1 MTLRDLGIA
10 VRVLMRSPQFTGI
23 AVITIALGLGA
34 SAAIFSVTNAVLLQ
48 PLPYKDP
55 NRLVVAGM
63 ELRQRHV
70 RNLQFSNADYIDLRE
85 GTKQQFE
92 DMAGVFTFRGVL
104 PGRDGH
110 PERVRQAIVTT
121 NFFRVMGGT
130 IVAGRDFQDQD
141 GLPQPAAPAA
151 GAQGAGTPAPGAPAA
166 PQLPF
171 MAILSHEYFERR
183 FGGDTSILGRPIA
196 TAGGQPAPIVVG
208 VLAPKFQLFFPPEAN
223 EEAAPDIWV
232 ANRLDYDAANRNT
245 FGIRPI
251 AKLRPGATIEQAQ
264 HAADAVAADAR
275 KNFVISG
282 TAGYFI
288 DLEPLGQHLV
298 ANVRPAIVAL
308 MGSAI
313 FLLLIA
319 CANVANLLLVRASLR
334 ERELAVRAALGG
346 SRWRLVSPLLSEAVV
361 LATAGALVGL
371 FLAWMGIRLL
381 RVLAPENLPRL
392 ETIQIDFVV
401 VAFTALACLAAVAIF
416 GMVPAWR
423 SSRPGVANIL
433 RGSGRNAGLLG
444 GNTLRSAVVM
454 VEVAL
459 SFVLLVGSGLMLRSF
474 VELQRTDP
482 GFDAKQ
488 LLTFELDGD
497 DGGGNTPE
505 ARAVTVRKIQ
515 ERLRTIP
522 GVESVTA
529 STPFPL
535 NGGFSPI
542 RWGTGEALADASKFQ
557 AADFQI
563 VLPGYFETMRVPLL
577 AGRTFTEQD
586 NLPGRDFVII
596 DDILA
601 RKAFHGQ
608 SAVGQ
613 RILVR
618 VRSPQPEWVEVIGVI
633 AHQHETSLVEPGRE
647 QVYLTDAFVGADRV
661 ASWTIRTGN
670 DPASYGG
677 AVRTAIAEISPNL
690 LVADVKPVTTLVDK
704 AQSGTRFSLLLIGL
718 FALVAG
724 TLAGVGLYGVLST
737 AVRQRTA
744 EIGVRMALGAERER
758 IFQLVVGQGFRLS
771 VIGIAVGLIAAFGLT
786 RLMHAM
792 LVGVTA
798 TDPATFSAIAII
810 FLLIGVVASWLPARR
825 AAALDPSRALRD
837 E

>member
-1 MTLRDLGIA
+1 
-10 VRVLMRSPQFTGI
+10 MRSPQFTGI

-34 SAAIFSVTNAVLLQ
+34 SAAIFSVTEAVLLQ
-48 PLPYKDP
+48 PLPYRDP
-55 NRLVVAGM
+55 GRLVVAGM

-70 RNLQFSNADYIDLRE
+70 RNLQFSNADYIDLRD
-85 GTKQQFE
+85 GTKQAFE
-92 DMAGVFTFRGVL
+92 DFAGVFTFRGVL
-104 PGRDGH
+104 PAKDGR

-121 NFFRVMGGT
+121 NFFRVLGGT
-130 IVAGRDFQDQD
+130 ILAGRDFDDQD
-141 GLPQPAAPAA
+141 GIPQAV
-151 GAQGAGTPAPGAPAA
+151 PAPGAPPA
-166 PQLPF
+166 PQLPV

-183 FGGDTSILGRPIA
+183 FGGDTSILGRPMVV
-196 TAGGQPAPIVVG
+196 GPGQPAPVVVG
-208 VLAPKFQLFFPPEAN
+208 ILAPNFHLYFPPEAN
-223 EEAAPDIWV
+223 EEPEPDIWV
-232 ANRLDYDAANRNT
+232 ANRLAYDEANRNG
-245 FGIRPI
+245 FAIRPI
-251 AKLRPGATIEQAQ
+251 GRLRPGATIEQAQ
-264 HAADAVAADAR
+264 QAADHVAAQAR
-275 KNFVISG
+275 KNFVIDA

-346 SRWRLVSPLLSEAVV
+346 SRWRLVIPLLSEAVV
-361 LATAGALVGL
+361 IATAGALVGL
-371 FLAWMGIRLL
+371 LLAWFGVRLL

-392 ETIQIDFVV
+392 ETIRIDFVV
-401 VAFTALACLAAVAIF
+401 VGFTALACLAATAIF
-416 GMVPAWR
+416 GLVPAWR
-423 SSRPGVANIL
+423 ASKPGVANLL

-444 GNTLRSAVVM
+444 GNTLRSAVVL

-459 SFVLLVGSGLMLRSF
+459 SFVLLVGSGLMVRSF
-474 VELQRTDP
+474 FELQRTDP
-482 GFDAKQ
+482 GFDAKR
-488 LLTFELDGD
+488 LLTFELDGN

-505 ARAVTVRKIQ
+505 ARAVAVRKIQ
-515 ERLRTIP
+515 DRLRAIP

-535 NGGFSPI
+535 AGGFSPI

-557 AADFQI
+557 AADFQF

-577 AGRTFTEQD
+577 AGRTFTDQD
-586 NLPGRDFVII
+586 NLPNRNFSII

-601 RKAFHGQ
+601 RKAFGGQ

-613 RILVR
+613 RILIR

-633 AHQHETSLVEPGRE
+633 AHQRETSLVEPGRE
-647 QVYLTDAFVGADRV
+647 QVYFTDAFAGAGRV
-661 ASWTIRTGN
+661 NSWAIRTGN
-670 DPASYGG
+670 DVANYGNE
-677 AVRTAIAEISPNL
+677 VRAAIAEVNPQL
-690 LVADVKPVTTLVDK
+690 LVADVQPATALVDK
-704 AQSGTRFSLLLIGL
+704 AQAGTRFSLLLIGL
-718 FALVAG
+718 FALIAG
-724 TLAGVGLYGVLST
+724 VLAGVGLYGVLST

-771 VIGIAVGLIAAFGLT
+771 AIGIVVGLIAAFGLT

-798 TDPATFSAIAII
+798 TDPTTYSAIAII
-810 FLLIGVVASWLPARR
+810 FLLIGIVASWLPARR
-825 AAALDPSRALRD
+825 AAALDPSRALR
-837 E
+837 EE